1 MFQMLGVFAEF
12 ERAMIQERVRA
23 GLARAR
29 AQGTKSGNPIGRPS
43 IAETLVERIREARS
57 RGLSVRA
64 TAEKFGVSPVTVQK
78 VSGGPF
84 VDAVSAAVA
93 S

>member
-1 MFQMLGVFAEF
+1 VFAEF
-12 ERAMIQERVRA
+12 ERSIIQERVRA

-43 IAETLVERIREARS
+43 IAETLVEHIREARS
-57 RGLSVRA
+57 GGLSVRA

-84 VDAVSAAVA
+84 EGASTSAAVV
-93 S
+93 